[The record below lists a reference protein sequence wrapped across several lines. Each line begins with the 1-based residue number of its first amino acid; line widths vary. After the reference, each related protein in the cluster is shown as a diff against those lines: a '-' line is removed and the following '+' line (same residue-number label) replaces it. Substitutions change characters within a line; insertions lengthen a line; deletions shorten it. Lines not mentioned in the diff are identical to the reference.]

1 MYEEQLIKI
10 WAQRNKLQV
19 NLDNQE
25 DTVTLFFKTKQ
36 GKELYV
42 KRGLMPMRAIATL
55 KKPTTIAEDPVS
67 LEDLSKKFLQLYQGE
82 TMYYYTDN
90 GRAIQAAT
98 IPCISPEPFDY
109 SKQVKHE

>member
-1 MYEEQLIKI
+1 MYEEQLIQI
-10 WAQRNKLQV
+10 WAKQNNYQP
-19 NLDNQE
+19 NLDNE
-25 DTVTLFFKTKQ
+25 ERSVSLFFKTKQ
-36 GKELYV
+36 GRELYV
-42 KRGLMPMRAIATL
+42 KRGLMPMRAMATIT
-55 KKPTTIAEDPVS
+55 KPTTIAEDPVS